1 MIEIVKNIID
11 LCNIYI
17 NKIFNINIDLAPGF
31 NVSLGMLIISFLAM
45 ILTIYFVLRGF
56 GVISKGD
63 DD

>member
-31 NVSLGMLIISFLAM
+31 NVPFGMLIISFLVM
-45 ILTIYFVLRGF
+45 VLTIYFVLRGF

-63 DD
+63 DE